1 MRAVVSYSTHGTVTI
16 MSSSLGLEVVS
27 RVDETDR
34 FPFLKALAHIAI
46 ADDSVTLDEKEMVEQ
61 YVEAWDLGS
70 SAESE
75 VRDIL
80 ESGSAQ
86 TLGSLV
92 SEFSETGTRFLLL
105 QELMRLAYAD
115 GTYGDVER
123 RRIATIAEKMSMT
136 KREFQEVEEWVERG
150 QAWGSTTDEDRPG
163 QEDLEGVL
171 GREDDAD
178 SEHDLSDIET
188 GDSDLSDIGE
198 DGFSDVDP
206 PEEDW
211 PDEDSS

>member
-1 MRAVVSYSTHGTVTI
+1 MRALVSYFIHGTVTI

-61 YVEAWDLGS
+61 YVKAWNLGG
-70 SAESE
+70 SARSD
-75 VRDIL
+75 VQDIL
-80 ESGSAQ
+80 ESGSTQ
-86 TLGSLV
+86 TLDALV

-123 RRIATIAEKMSMT
+123 RRIAAIAEKMNMT
-136 KREFQEVEEWVERG
+136 KDEFREVENWVERG
-150 QAWGSTTDEDRPG
+150 QAWEATTDDDRPG

-171 GREDDAD
+171 GRDDLE

-198 DGFSDVDP
+198 DGFSDVEP
-206 PEEDW
+206 PEDGWTE
-211 PDEDSS
+211 EDSS

>member
-1 MRAVVSYSTHGTVTI
+1 

-34 FPFLKALAHIAI
+34 FPFLKALAQIAI
-46 ADDSVTLDEKEMVEQ
+46 ADDEVTLDEKEMVEQ
-61 YVEAWDLGS
+61 YVEAWNLEA

-75 VRDIL
+75 VREIL
-80 ESGSAQ
+80 ESGSTQ
-86 TLGSLV
+86 TLDALV

-105 QELMRLAYAD
+105 QELMRLAYSD

-163 QEDLEGVL
+163 QDDLEGVL
-171 GREDDAD
+171 GRDDEE

-198 DGFSDVDP
+198 GGFSDVES